1 MAKLKLTKNQ
11 LKKQKDDLK
20 RFRQYLPT
28 LILKKQQLQAE
39 IIKLN
44 VEIEKV
50 KQEKAYLKAELY
62 KWVDVFAERNDL
74 QELVSLERI
83 ETESG
88 NIAGIDIPVFV
99 KLIFSEKEYDLLTS
113 PIWLDY
119 GIAEVKKELELN
131 ARIEILKTQQRLIK
145 DELRVTTQRVNLFEK
160 VMIPETRGRIKK
172 IQVYLG
178 DMQTASVV
186 TGKIAK
192 DKILRAEK
200 EKVAV

>member
-1 MAKLKLTKNQ
+1 MAKIKLTKNE
-11 LKKQKDDLK
+11 LKQQKDALK

-44 VEIEKV
+44 GEIEKI
-50 KQEKAYLKAELY
+50 KQKKAYLKAEVY
-62 KWVDVFAERNDL
+62 KWVEVFAERSDL
-74 QELVSLERI
+74 ENFIVLEKI
-83 ETESG
+83 ETEKG

-99 KLIFSEKEYDLLTS
+99 KAVFKETGYNFLTF
-113 PIWLDY
+113 PLWMDY
-119 GIAEVKKELELN
+119 GIDAMKKKLEMN
-131 ARIEILKTQQRLIK
+131 ARIEVLKIQQMLVK
-145 DELRVTTQRVNLFEK
+145 EELRITTQRVNLFEK
-160 VMIPETRGRIKK
+160 VMIPETRGKIKK

-192 DKILRAEK
+192 DKILKAE
-200 EKVAV
+200 EKVPV

>member
-1 MAKLKLTKNQ
+1 MAKIKLTKNE
-11 LKKQKDDLK
+11 LKQQKDALK

-44 VEIEKV
+44 GEIEKI
-50 KQEKAYLKAELY
+50 KQKKAYLKAEVY
-62 KWVDVFAERNDL
+62 KWVEVFAERSDL
-74 QELVSLERI
+74 ENFIVLEKI
-83 ETESG
+83 ETEKG

-99 KLIFSEKEYDLLTS
+99 KAVFKETGYNFLTF
-113 PIWLDY
+113 PLWMDY
-119 GIAEVKKELELN
+119 GIDAMKKKLEMN
-131 ARIEILKTQQRLIK
+131 ARIEVLKIQQMLVK
-145 DELRVTTQRVNLFEK
+145 EELRITTQRVNLFEK
-160 VMIPETRGRIKK
+160 VMIPETRGKIKK

-192 DKILRAEK
+192 DKILKAE
-200 EKVAV
+200 EKVLV

>member
-1 MAKLKLTKNQ
+1 MAKIKLTKNE
-11 LKKQKDDLK
+11 LKQQKDALK

-44 VEIEKV
+44 GEIEKI
-50 KQEKAYLKAELY
+50 KQKKAYLKAEVY
-62 KWVDVFAERNDL
+62 KWVEVFAERSDL
-74 QELVSLERI
+74 ENFIVLEKI
-83 ETESG
+83 ETEKG

-99 KLIFSEKEYDLLTS
+99 KAVFKETGYNFLTF
-113 PIWLDY
+113 PLWMDY
-119 GIAEVKKELELN
+119 GIDAMKKKLEMN
-131 ARIEILKTQQRLIK
+131 ARIEVLKIQQRLVK
-145 DELRVTTQRVNLFEK
+145 EELRITTQRVNLFEK
-160 VMIPETRGRIKK
+160 VMIPETRGKIKK

-192 DKILRAEK
+192 DKILKAE
-200 EKVAV
+200 EKVPV

>member
-1 MAKLKLTKNQ
+1 MAKIKLTKNE
-11 LKKQKDDLK
+11 LKQQKDALN

-44 VEIEKV
+44 GEIEKI
-50 KQEKAYLKAELY
+50 KQKKAYLKAEVY
-62 KWVDVFAERNDL
+62 KWVEVFAERSDL
-74 QELVSLERI
+74 ENFIVLEKI
-83 ETESG
+83 ETEKG

-99 KLIFSEKEYDLLTS
+99 KAVFKETGYNFLTF
-113 PIWLDY
+113 PLWMDY
-119 GIAEVKKELELN
+119 GIDAMKKKLEMN
-131 ARIEILKTQQRLIK
+131 ARIEVLKIQQMLVK
-145 DELRVTTQRVNLFEK
+145 EELRITTQRVNLFEK
-160 VMIPETRGRIKK
+160 VMIPETRGKIKK

-192 DKILRAEK
+192 DKILKAE
-200 EKVAV
+200 EKVLV